1 MFNLAQASGTIITLS
16 SLINFSKSEFTA
28 TDYFRLSSALETSHG
43 FFSLLRI
50 YQMNPRC
57 VKATNYFSDL

>member
-1 MFNLAQASGTIITLS
+1 
-16 SLINFSKSEFTA
+16 LINFSKSEFTA